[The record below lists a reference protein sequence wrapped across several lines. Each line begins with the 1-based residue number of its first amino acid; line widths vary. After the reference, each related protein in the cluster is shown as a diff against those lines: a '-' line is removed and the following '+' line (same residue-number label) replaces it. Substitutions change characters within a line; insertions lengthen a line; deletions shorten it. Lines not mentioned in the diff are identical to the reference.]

1 MMEFTLG
8 LVALILAAIP
18 AGLFV
23 RNLRDYAP
31 PPPPLDRK
39 DGVSVLIPARNE
51 ARAIRAAVRSAL
63 ASEHVAVE
71 VLVLDDHSEDET
83 AIIVDEEARQDS
95 RVRLIAGPPLP
106 PGWCGKQHACAV
118 LAQHAKHRWF
128 CFMDADVR
136 LDPEA
141 LARLVASLANKEA
154 ALMSG
159 FPRQQMETF
168 LERLLLPFM
177 HFLLL
182 GYLPIARMRRDRRP
196 AFGAGCGQLMLTRR
210 DAYERSGGH
219 AAIRASLHDGL
230 TLPRAFRRAG
240 LPTDLCD
247 LTHVAHC
254 RMYRSNSEVWRGLSK
269 NATEGMA
276 APGRLVP
283 FTILLLGGQVL
294 PSVLLIV
301 GLFGAVSWPAVS
313 LAAVATALSYGPR
326 LAACRR
332 FHHPWTSA
340 VLHAPGVLVLLALQ
354 WIAFI
359 RRAVGLPQHW
369 KGRAYDDRG
378 VTRRIAERSSAQ
390 SEDTTRLGR
399 VSR

>member
-1 MMEFTLG
+1 MMEYTLV

-31 PPPPLDRK
+31 PPPPSDQK

-51 ARAIRAAVRSAL
+51 AQAIRAAVRSAL

-71 VLVLDDHSEDET
+71 VLVLDDLSEDGT
-83 AIIVDEEARQDS
+83 ATFVVEEARQDS
-95 RVRLIAGPPLP
+95 RVRLITGPPLP
-106 PGWCGKQHACAV
+106 PGWCGKQHACSV
-118 LAQHAKHRWF
+118 LGQHAKHRWL

-136 LDPEA
+136 LEPDA
-141 LARLVASLANKEA
+141 LARLVASLADKET
-154 ALMSG
+154 ALISG
-159 FPRQQMETF
+159 FPRQQMGTF

-196 AFGAGCGQLMLTRR
+196 AFGAGCGQLMLTKR

-230 TLPRAFRRAG
+230 TLPRAFRHAG
-240 LPTDLCD
+240 LQTDLCD
-247 LTHVAHC
+247 LTDVAHC

-276 APGRLVP
+276 APARIVP

-301 GLFGAVSWPAVS
+301 GSFGALSWPAVT
-313 LAAVATALSYGPR
+313 LAAMATALSYVPR

-332 FHHPWTSA
+332 FHHPWSSA
-340 VLHAPGVLVLLALQ
+340 VLHVPGVLVLLALQ

-359 RRAVGLPQHW
+359 RRAIGMPQHW
-369 KGRAYDDRG
+369 KGRAYGDGSVR
-378 VTRRIAERSSAQ
+378 TRTAKRSTAENEAAN
-390 SEDTTRLGR
+390 RLG
-399 VSR
+399 VS